1 MCLVTLHCAPCVT
14 EWLKTF
20 VWSCK
25 WLSEVSAGWN
35 WCTRPSSFL
44 YAEISK
50 KRKKI
55 TTWGRLLSAP
65 PALLPGRHA
74 CLSFFFLFRMDE
86 FISLLIHLYPVALLS
101 AAMVIKSEVMCPN
114 SLLFLTGNLFSSA
127 FIAYAQ
133 TLPFLSSM
141 KTSSRYFCFY
151 NFLYEFFKC
160 TFRTGIHCTL
170 LRESRTRFHIEQCRI
185 VSYGCS
191 SWL

>member
-1 MCLVTLHCAPCVT
+1 MHASVKLPLCRDIEKKKKNYDMRKIALSTTGAAPRPTCVS
-14 EWLKTF
+14 L
-20 VWSCK
+20 
-25 WLSEVSAGWN
+25 
-35 WCTRPSSFL
+35 
-44 YAEISK
+44 
-50 KRKKI
+50 
-55 TTWGRLLSAP
+55 
-65 PALLPGRHA
+65 
-74 CLSFFFLFRMDE
+74 FFFLFRMDE

-191 SWL
+191 S